1 MLYVLS
7 LMIATT
13 LSLGVLFVS
22 KKHYDYYKLYC
33 DNKKVL
39 ISLFRPPRS

>member
-1 MLYVLS
+1 MLYVLP

-13 LSLGVLFVS
+13 LGVLFVS